1 MKEIKV
7 YMLVAEPTVMT
18 CEEVWERVSGGL
30 YISQTAHEQ
39 PDPSPEDREALVS
52 YTGDLHQ
59 ILDALSEAW
68 EDVRVVPMEGGD
80 YDEGTRRLSVVLTFR
95 QWEDGVPQLE
105 YDHLACVLA
114 RRLAVQQDRA
124 A

>member
-1 MKEIKV
+1 MDEIKV

-18 CEEVWERVSGGL
+18 CDEAWERVSRGL
-30 YISQTAHEQ
+30 FISQTAHEQ

-52 YTGDLHQ
+52 YTGDLHA

-80 YDEGTRRLSVVLTFR
+80 YEEGTRRLSVVLTFR
-95 QWEDGVPQLE
+95 EREECVRQTE
-105 YDHLACVLA
+105 YDHLARGLA
-114 RRLAVQQDRA
+114 RRLAVQQGRA